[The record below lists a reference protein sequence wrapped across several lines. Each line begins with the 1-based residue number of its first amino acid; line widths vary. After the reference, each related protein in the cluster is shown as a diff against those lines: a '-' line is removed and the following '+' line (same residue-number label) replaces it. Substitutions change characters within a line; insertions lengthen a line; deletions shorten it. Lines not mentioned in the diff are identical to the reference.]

1 MRVIANRQGFF
12 LVIVLIVVAV
22 ASMAVYSF
30 TELMVSHDDAAYLA
44 GDVVQARVS
53 AESGAESIRVLLA
66 QPPLSRLDF
75 GGTYSNSQMFQAI
88 TVTSDLDAD
97 RQSSYSVIA
106 PSLDE
111 NGSYAGIRYGLQ
123 DESARLN
130 INALPVLEQN
140 SSALIPTVLAAG
152 EQADDVDVDN
162 IAFSL
167 LMALPNMTADVA
179 DAILDWVDEDDDP
192 REAGAESDYYEML
205 PTPYSAANGPIRSV
219 DELLLVRGVTP
230 TLLFG
235 ADANRNGVIDADE
248 QQRFNVTIDTP
259 GALGWSAYLTVHG
272 AESNKTA
279 SGSPRVNINQDDL
292 ESLYEELLETNLG
305 EIYTTYII
313 AFRISGF
320 ANSPSAIA
328 AASAGQP
335 ESSSAAV
342 EGAQGRDGGLWTADL
357 FDQLDLS
364 GGGGTKATQVL
375 DLLDSE
381 IVIGTGRD
389 AVVYTSPFVSD
400 PVSMSVYM
408 ADLMDSVTTQDSAV
422 MPGRINLNE
431 CSAELLYGIPLLSEE
446 SADAI
451 LQERNPMSDDPGRR
465 FETWPLAE
473 GLISLDEMR
482 SLVPLIC
489 GSGDVYRAQIIGY
502 FDRSGISRRV
512 EAIIDATTVNP
523 KLVSWRD
530 LSHLGRGFDQSVL
543 GSRASIS
550 QSQAN

>member
-1 MRVIANRQGFF
+1 
-12 LVIVLIVVAV
+12 
-22 ASMAVYSF
+22 
-30 TELMVSHDDAAYLA
+30 
-44 GDVVQARVS
+44 
-53 AESGAESIRVLLA
+53 
-66 QPPLSRLDF
+66 
-75 GGTYSNSQMFQAI
+75 
-88 TVTSDLDAD
+88 
-97 RQSSYSVIA
+97 
-106 PSLDE
+106 
-111 NGSYAGIRYGLQ
+111 
-123 DESARLN
+123 
-130 INALPVLEQN
+130 
-140 SSALIPTVLAAG
+140 
-152 EQADDVDVDN
+152 
-162 IAFSL
+162 
-167 LMALPNMTADVA
+167 
-179 DAILDWVDEDDDP
+179 
-192 REAGAESDYYEML
+192 
-205 PTPYSAANGPIRSV
+205 
-219 DELLLVRGVTP
+219 
-230 TLLFG
+230 
-235 ADANRNGVIDADE
+235 
-248 QQRFNVTIDTP
+248 
-259 GALGWSAYLTVHG
+259 LTVHG

-482 SLVPLIC
+482 SLVPLLC